1 MSVTYDSIANT
12 TLSTSAA
19 DITFTGIPGT
29 YTDLVIVVFAR
40 SLATETQVAGFIRVG
55 NGSVDTSSNYS
66 RTRLLGNGSA
76 ASSARADNISNI
88 PFDSITAASA
98 ATGVFSTTI
107 IQINNYSN
115 TTTNK
120 TFLFRSN
127 EPGTFL
133 TAQVGLWRST
143 SAINQVRIYG
153 DNSAN
158 LAAGTSVSLYG
169 IRAE

>member
-1 MSVTYDSIANT
+1 MTATYENIATT

-19 DITFTGIPGT
+19 DITFTSIPAT
-29 YTDLVIVVFAR
+29 YTDLVVIVFAR
-40 SLATETQVAGFIRVG
+40 SVATETQVAGFIRVG
-55 NGSVDTSSNYS
+55 NGSIDTGSNYS
-66 RTRLLGNGSA
+66 RTRLLGNGST
-76 ASSARADNISNI
+76 ASSARGSNLSNI
-88 PFDSITAASA
+88 PFDSITGANAAA
-98 ATGVFSTTI
+98 DVFSTTI

-120 TFLFRSN
+120 TFLMRSN

-133 TAQVGLWRST
+133 TVAVGLWRST

-158 LAAGTSVSLYG
+158 LAAGTTITLYG
-169 IRAE
+169 IKAE